1 MGTTP
6 EAMIFTAME
15 DCHRQ
20 IQSHLTELA
29 RLMEAMETS
38 SLDAE
43 GQKRI
48 GAIEAFF
55 SSTARQHHALEERYF
70 FPPLLAGLDL
80 DLVAKV
86 RSLQQDHGW
95 IEENWIELSPQLSA
109 VASGNNWFD
118 LAELKHGVEVFA
130 ELCRTHLA
138 VEDTLV
144 YPMTRARLEEMAE
157 LIL

>member
-1 MGTTP
+1 MRTTP
-6 EAMIFTAME
+6 EAIIFTAME

-20 IQSHLTELA
+20 IQSHLTELD
-29 RLMEAMETS
+29 RLMEAMETA

-70 FPPLLAGLDL
+70 FPPLLAGDDPNLI
-80 DLVAKV
+80 ATV
-86 RSLQQDHGW
+86 RGLQQDHGW

-118 LAELKHGVEVFA
+118 LAELKHAVEVFA
-130 ELCRTHLA
+130 ELCRLHLEL
-138 VEDTLV
+138 EDTLV
-144 YPMTRARLEEMAE
+144 YPATRARLEDVAE
-157 LIL
+157 ATL

>member
-1 MGTTP
+1 MRTTP
-6 EAMIFTAME
+6 EAIIFTAME

-20 IQSHLTELA
+20 IQSHLTELD

-38 SLDAE
+38 SLDAD

-55 SSTARQHHALEERYF
+55 SSTARQHHALEERF
-70 FPPLLAGLDL
+70 FFSPLLAGVDL
-80 DLVAKV
+80 NLVAKV
-86 RSLQQDHGW
+86 RCLQQDHGW

-138 VEDTLV
+138 LEDTLV
-144 YPMTRARLEEMAE
+144 YPMTRSRLDE
-157 LIL
+157 LAQAIL

>member
-1 MGTTP
+1 M
-6 EAMIFTAME
+6 
-15 DCHRQ
+15 
-20 IQSHLTELA
+20 
-29 RLMEAMETS
+29 
-38 SLDAE
+38 
-43 GQKRI
+43 
-48 GAIEAFF
+48 
-55 SSTARQHHALEERYF
+55 
-70 FPPLLAGLDL
+70 LAGLDL

-144 YPMTRARLEEMAE
+144 YPMTRARLEELAE
-157 LIL
+157 AIL

>member
-1 MGTTP
+1 MSTTP

-70 FPPLLAGLDL
+70 FPPLLTGLDL

-144 YPMTRARLEEMAE
+144 YPMTRARLEELAE
-157 LIL
+157 AIL